1 MCFLR
6 YRITI
11 YYKKTY
17 RQKSVLRVIMK
28 QLTKVE
34 EKIMHIIWKLDRC
47 LVSDI
52 IKQMSPE
59 KPAHSTISSVVRIL
73 EDKGFV
79 SHKAYG
85 RTHEYFPIIQKS
97 EYSKQRIHTF
107 VKDYFQGSMNAL
119 VSFLV
124 QEKDLSPEDLNEM
137 LAQLEKDADSS
148 NPSND

>member
-1 MCFLR
+1 
-6 YRITI
+6 
-11 YYKKTY
+11 
-17 RQKSVLRVIMK
+17 MK

-52 IKQMSPE
+52 IKQMSPD

-73 EDKGFV
+73 EEKGFV

-97 EYSKQRIHTF
+97 EYSKQRIHKF

-137 LAQLEKDADSS
+137 LARLEKDADSS
-148 NPSND
+148 SPSND